1 MAKATKRADGRLVK
15 KVIDPATGKPRYF
28 YGNTI
33 REINEK
39 IMEYTSEEDAGRQ
52 FEYVANE
59 WWDTNSDNF
68 KLQTLKPYRPAFRRA
83 VETFGEHPI
92 KKILPR
98 DVSAYFSKLAKEGK
112 AQKTVSNYK
121 TVLNGIFAHAIDHGY
136 IDINPCASVSIPRG
150 LPKTKRKS
158 ASIEDEDKV
167 RSDEDAWLFNVIA
180 LYTGMRKGEIL
191 ALQWK
196 DVDME
201 NDLIFV
207 SKNVAHDGD
216 KPVIDTPK
224 TEAGTR
230 VVPIVPA
237 LKERLLREENRD
249 PERFIISDTGDKPL
263 TNRRYITLSKRER
276 ARADLSC
283 TAHNLRHSFAT
294 NAFEVGLDANS
305 VKEVIGHK
313 QISTTLD
320 MYTDFR
326 MQSVKKA
333 AKILAANNF
342 KDKEKNHH

>member
-28 YGNTI
+28 YGSTM

-39 IMEYTSEEDAGRQ
+39 IMEYTSAEDAGRQ

-59 WWDTNSDNF
+59 WWETNSDNF

-83 VETFGEHPI
+83 VETFGGHPI

-136 IDINPCASVSIPRG
+136 IDINPCASVRIPRG

-224 TEAGTR
+224 TDAGTR

-249 PERFIISDTGDKPL
+249 PDRFIISDTGDKPL

-276 ARADLSC
+276 ARADLNC

-294 NAFEVGLDANS
+294 NAIEVGLDAYS
-305 VKEVIGHK
+305 VKEVVGHK
-313 QISTTLD
+313 HISTTLD

-326 MQSVKKA
+326 MESVKKA
-333 AKILAANNF
+333 AKILAANKF
-342 KDKEKNHH
+342 KDKEKDHH